1 MWANSHLLFW
11 LSLVPFSTA
20 WLGASG
26 GAKAPAVLYGF
37 SLLMPAIAYTLLQFA
52 IIKTHGSNSSLKKA
66 LGRDVKGKLSPAL
79 YAIAIVFAFF
89 VPLISYILYIVV
101 AIMWII
107 PDRRI
112 ASELQADHNIAG

>member
-1 MWANSHLLFW
+1 MWANAHLLFW

-26 GAKAPAVLYGF
+26 GAKAPAALYGF
-37 SLLMPAIAYTLLQFA
+37 TLLMPAISYTLLQLA
-52 IIKTHGSNSSLKKA
+52 IIKTHGEDSPLEKA
-66 LGRDVKGKLSPAL
+66 LGRDIKGKLSIIFYVAGISLAFVAPFFS
-79 YAIAIVFAFF
+79 YVF
-89 VPLISYILYIVV
+89 YIVV

-112 ASELQADHNIAG
+112 ASELNSDHQD